1 VPPPRPWPPL
11 PEPVPPFD
19 LDALDDLDP
28 DRPPSAP
35 VRRRHWWQRAPH
47 TPTAPSTAPRPHGAL
62 LALVP
67 EPEQSRRIKIALR
80 AAGAHYTVPVR
91 ITLLTGLDE
100 RDVHVWGKVVH
111 GIVGRFQPFTV
122 RLVGPEVV
130 RDRTVYLRATGAA
143 TQRLQHQLQAAL
155 GPEGYAVDDPRN
167 VSGPVL
173 PLAGTWTEL
182 NRAELHDL
190 ATGMRDELRTPVE
203 FRASSVYAFD
213 AAADDDLPFLDFPL
227 TG

>member
-1 VPPPRPWPPL
+1 MPPPHRPSPPL
-11 PEPVPPFD
+11 PEPGPPFD
-19 LDALDDLDP
+19 LDALDDLDRR
-28 DRPPSAP
+28 DAP
-35 VRRRHWWQRAPH
+35 AAAPARRRWWQRERTPRAP
-47 TPTAPSTAPRPHGAL
+47 AVGPRARSAL

-100 RDVHVWGKVVH
+100 RDVQVWGHVVR
-111 GIVGRFQPFTV
+111 GVLGSFRPFTV

-130 RDRTVYLRATGAA
+130 RERTVCLRATGD
-143 TQRLQHQLQAAL
+143 TTRRLQQRLQAAL
-155 GPEGYAVDDPRN
+155 GPEGFTVDDPRTAW
-167 VSGPVL
+167 GPVL

-182 NRAELHDL
+182 NRVELHDL
-190 ATGMRDELRTPVE
+190 ATGVRDELRMPVE
-203 FRASSVYAFD
+203 FRASAVYAFD
-213 AAADDDLPFLDFPL
+213 ETADDDLPFLDFPL